1 MATVI
6 NRNVSENWTIHRV
19 AGELY
24 VSVSLLKKK
33 TERGEYILHTYSAGM
48 QDEKAS
54 ELIVMQ
60 EGAVKKVAYQC
71 GYSSVPYFISQF
83 RKYYGYTPS
92 RCKPDGNLFYSF
104 IAK

>member
-1 MATVI
+1 
-6 NRNVSENWTIHRV
+6 
-19 AGELY
+19 
-24 VSVSLLKKK
+24 
-33 TERGEYILHTYSAGM
+33 
-48 QDEKAS
+48 AS

-92 RCKPDGNLFYSF
+92 RCRPDGNLF
-104 IAK
+104 KK